1 MIAKHSDELMKS
13 TEHSVLYDF
22 DVDSDVLMINFAGV
36 GIGMGVPYFE
46 FSRMLNDQKVK
57 KIFVRDHAKSW
68 YHAGLHGVG
77 NNIDECVEPLK
88 KLIAESGAKYVITM
102 GNSMGAYAAI
112 LYAVLLEADE
122 ALAFAPTTFA
132 NLSLQIR
139 HWDIRKHFT
148 YMRKSPVQMKKYFN
162 LAKVPGMEKPRVNI
176 FFDTDYRNDRV
187 HAENLGKR
195 FDNVHLRRYHGGK
208 HAVIKLIKKSGDL
221 SRILSET
228 ISHAHQPK
236 APISA

>member
-36 GIGMGVPYFE
+36 GIGLGVPYFE
-46 FSRMLNDQKVK
+46 FSRMLDEHKVK

-68 YHAGLHGVG
+68 YHAGLKDVG
-77 NNIDECVEPLK
+77 DNIDQCIEPLK
-88 KLIAESGAKYVITM
+88 KLIAESGAKYVVTM

-112 LYAVLLEADE
+112 LYGVLLDADE
-122 ALAFAPTTFA
+122 VLAFAPTTFA

-139 HWDIRKHFT
+139 HWDMRKHYT
-148 YMRKSPVQMKKYFN
+148 YMRKSPVKMKKYFN
-162 LAKVPGMEKPRVNI
+162 LANVPGIENPRIQI

-195 FDNVHLRRYHGGK
+195 FDNVMLRRYHGGK
-208 HAVIKLIKKSGDL
+208 HSVIKLIKKSGDL
-221 SRILSET
+221 TRILSET
-228 ISHAHQPK
+228 IDQSRQKETPV
-236 APISA
+236 SA